1 MVRMIP
7 MYSCRSQNIH
17 MSALKVCCLPETC
30 LKDTIKITPWK
41 WENPKNQYL
50 GDMKR
55 FHILIYPIKWH
66 RFLGIISSEMI
77 WNLRTDSHFVKVK
90 YLEICVKKISRK
102 IKKVRKTL
110 EIKTCHHFNMN
121 RAFYAYLF
129 NSVSLVK
136 VKVNVWKNKTPV
148 IASIKDLIP
157 FPHVS

>member
-1 MVRMIP
+1 
-7 MYSCRSQNIH
+7 
-17 MSALKVCCLPETC
+17 
-30 LKDTIKITPWK
+30 
-41 WENPKNQYL
+41 
-50 GDMKR
+50 
-55 FHILIYPIKWH
+55 
-66 RFLGIISSEMI
+66 MI

-136 VKVNVWKNKTPV
+136 VKVNVWKNMVMRNKTPV
-148 IASIKDLIP
+148 IANIKDLIWSHCA
-157 FPHVS
+157 FQYFAH